1 MNEKRT
7 DMQIIR
13 DILKMGATPEG
24 RIQSQ
29 LGLASR
35 DFDRYRTHLVKRGFA
50 TETIDPSED
59 YILQPTP
66 TGQALMRMIDTLES
80 IEDKHAPK
88 ASPPAGAETASVSLS
103 PNMTVSAMLM
113 RDRLYQGYV
122 MEQAEVS
129 RLKALLKHEGDEEL
143 RNEHRQREEKLNM
156 LQEFLGVFDQ
166 MLKIPIKCPGNT
178 TE

>member
-1 MNEKRT
+1 MNQERT
-7 DMQIIR
+7 DMQIIH
-13 DILKMGATPEG
+13 DMLKMGTAPEG
-24 RIQSQ
+24 RIQSK

-66 TGQALMRMIDTLES
+66 TGQALMRLIDTLES
-80 IEDKHAPK
+80 VEGKQVPK
-88 ASPPAGAETASVSLS
+88 SPPPTGTETATVSLS
-103 PNMTVSAMLM
+103 PNMTITAMLM
-113 RDRLYQGYV
+113 RNRLYQGYI

-129 RLKALLKHEGDEEL
+129 RLRALLKHEGDDEL
-143 RNEHRQREEKLNM
+143 RNEHRQRDEKLNM
-156 LQEFLGVFDQ
+156 LREFLGVFDQ
-166 MLKIPIKCPGNT
+166 MLKSPTKCPENT